1 MVHDFRLKKEQNLQR
16 DGTTYIQCRH
26 KQQWWLAAVKLI
38 LHKNHVLQKVKVST
52 KVHKAHAVT
61 ILLKQQ

>member
-1 MVHDFRLKKEQNLQR
+1 MVHDFRLKKELNLTR

-38 LHKNHVLQKVKVST
+38 LHKNHLLQKVST